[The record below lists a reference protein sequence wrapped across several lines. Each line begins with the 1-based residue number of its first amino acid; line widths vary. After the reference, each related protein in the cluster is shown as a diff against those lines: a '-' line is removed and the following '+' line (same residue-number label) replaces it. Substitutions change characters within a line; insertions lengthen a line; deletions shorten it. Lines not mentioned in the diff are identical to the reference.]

1 MSKYN
6 FGDTLIKNNR
16 VYIVVGEELIGKEQ
30 HYYLQTR
37 SGTISTR
44 SKDQIDNL
52 LNKRGYKLYKNHC
65 NPIYPVL
72 RDFKIGDLIV
82 GRRWS
87 DEAEKHIKQTGIII
101 NIRRKKLWK
110 GYTKEFIVLWSNGQ
124 QKEHMWTMIEHHFV
138 TFAWRYPKSSYY
150 NWKHVPVVKTKK
162 EKPVPQND
170 TQETSQP
177 VSACSFPSVVL

>member
-1 MSKYN
+1 MKYN
-6 FGDTLIKNNR
+6 FGDTFIKNNR
-16 VYIVVGEELIGKEQ
+16 AYIVVGEGAVGKEQ

-52 LNKRGYKLYKNHC
+52 LNKRGYKLYKNYC

-82 GRRWS
+82 GKRWNE
-87 DEAEKHIKQTGIII
+87 EALKYTKQTGVVI

-110 GYTKEFIVLWSNGQ
+110 GYTKELKILWSDGQ
-124 QKEHMWTMIEHHFV
+124 QKEHMWTQIEYHFIL
-138 TFAWRYPKSSYY
+138 FAWRKYTGPFYR
-150 NWKHVPVVKTKK
+150 WKHIPVVKTKK

-170 TQETSQP
+170 TQETEQP
-177 VSACSFPSVVL
+177 VSACAFPSVVL